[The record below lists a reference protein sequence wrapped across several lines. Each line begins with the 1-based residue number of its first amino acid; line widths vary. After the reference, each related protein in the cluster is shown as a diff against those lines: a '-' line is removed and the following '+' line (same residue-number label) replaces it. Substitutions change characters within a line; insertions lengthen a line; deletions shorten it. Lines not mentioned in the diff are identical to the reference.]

1 MGNRCYLSGT
11 YENGNSILIMDA
23 NNIVPPFWLSMID
36 TPQFDVSDPQAP
48 AFAHADTS
56 VIEAV
61 TGAGDGPVSITL
73 SKSDALRCLENKRAL
88 WQAAL
93 PEGLRSAYDEWIAFL
108 TRFAV
113 DAFTVDFTE
122 FCWFYESVDEAK
134 QDLVGYV
141 HALNRAS
148 LVPVDS
154 AQPALSPA
162 ARALLAP
169 LLRQCEFT
177 GEDDRETLW
186 CLLGDT
192 PIYDM
197 PWEHAP
203 RTDSDSPDSADS
215 PGFLAARREPLLR
228 EAQAQAFAQRLD
240 EDLAR
245 HRQHAKDSDLPARAQ
260 RRLAERIAVAALSR
274 WVLDFSRGAELE
286 QLGAALPAVIDT
298 FDRGAQ
304 LSSDDEDVTGALDLD
319 VRGHYVQVLWLV
331 SLSTLLGQTAQLRR
345 IETWLDR
352 LQVPR
357 DRDVLLERLLAWG
370 LDGQTQVGRTLLHVD
385 TFRPLAKGMEG
396 DEPGPTALIGDY
408 LAQWPTR
415 FSSLEWHDAHL
426 HRDADGFFGYWS
438 FETAA
443 VVAMAGL
450 DDTPW
455 RTLAFYPTALADHW
469 RRARA

>member
-11 YENGNSILIMDA
+11 YRNGNSILVMDA
-23 NNIVPPFWLSMID
+23 NNVVPPFWLSMID
-36 TPQFDVSDPQAP
+36 TPRFDVPDPAAP
-48 AFAHADTS
+48 EYAHADTS
-56 VIEAV
+56 VVEAV
-61 TGAGDGPVSITL
+61 AGAGDGLVRITL
-73 SKSDALRCLENKRAL
+73 SKSTALRCLENKRAL
-88 WQAAL
+88 WQAVL

-113 DAFTVDFTE
+113 EAFTLDFTE

-134 QDLVGYV
+134 RDLVGYV
-141 HALNRAS
+141 HALNRAA

-169 LLRQCEFT
+169 LLDQCEFT

-203 RTDSDSPDSADS
+203 RTAADS
-215 PGFLAARREPLLR
+215 PGFLAIRREPLLR
-228 EAQAQAFAQRLD
+228 EAPAQAFAQRLD

-245 HRQHAKDSDLPARAQ
+245 HGERAKDSDLPARAQ
-260 RRLAERIAVAALSR
+260 RRLADRTAVAALSR
-274 WVLDFSRGAELE
+274 WVLDYSRGAELE
-286 QLGAALPAVIDT
+286 QLAAALPAVIDA
-298 FDRGAQ
+298 FDRWAQ
-304 LSSDDEDVTGALDLD
+304 LSTDEEDASGALDLD
-319 VRGHYVQVLWLV
+319 VLGHYVQVLSLV
-331 SLSTLLGQTAQLRR
+331 SLSILLGQTAQLRR
-345 IETWLDR
+345 IEAWLDR
-352 LQVPR
+352 LKVQR

-370 LDGQTQVGRTLLHVD
+370 LGGQTQVGRTLLHVD

-396 DEPGPTALIGDY
+396 DEPGPAALIADY
-408 LAQWPTR
+408 LTQWPTR

-455 RTLAFYPTALADHW
+455 RTLAYYPTALADRW
-469 RRARA
+469 RHARA